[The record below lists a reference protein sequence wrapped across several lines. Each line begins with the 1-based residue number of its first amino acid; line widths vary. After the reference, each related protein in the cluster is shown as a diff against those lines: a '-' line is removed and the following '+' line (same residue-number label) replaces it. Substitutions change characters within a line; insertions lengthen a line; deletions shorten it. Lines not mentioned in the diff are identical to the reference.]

1 MLRHYYITDDLDD
14 LELVEQELEAEGIT
28 EPQIHILSENDTEV
42 ETHHLHEVESV
53 LKQDV
58 VHSTEVGA
66 IVGVVGAALT
76 LLVSYLMGWTESS
89 AGWLPVIFLAIIVLG
104 FCTWEG
110 GFIGIQKPNVN
121 FERFQE
127 LLHKGKHVLFVDVDP
142 DQEQVF
148 SKVINA
154 HPALEAAGT
163 GDATP
168 RWVVRGQDKFRSFMK
183 SMP

>member
-28 EPQIHILSENDTEV
+28 EPQIHILSENDSDV
-42 ETHHLHEVESV
+42 ETHHLHEVEAV

-66 IVGVVGAALT
+66 IIGVVGAVLT
-76 LLVSYLMGWTESS
+76 LLVAYFMGWTESA

-110 GFIGIQKPNVN
+110 GFIGIQKPNVH

-127 LLHKGKHVLFVDVDP
+127 LLHKGKHILFVDVDP
-142 DQEQVF
+142 HQEQVF
-148 SKVINA
+148 SKVIKA
-154 HPALEAAGT
+154 HPMLEAAGT

-168 RWVVRGQDKFRSFMK
+168 RWVVRGQDRFRNFMK

>member
-42 ETHHLHEVESV
+42 ENHHLHEVEAV

-66 IVGVVGAALT
+66 MVGVVGAALT

-121 FERFQE
+121 FERFQD
-127 LLHKGKHVLFVDVDP
+127 LLKKGKHILFVDVDAN
-142 DQEQVF
+142 QEQAF
-148 SKVINA
+148 SKVIEA

-163 GDATP
+163 GAATP

-183 SMP
+183 TMP

>member
-1 MLRHYYITDDLDD
+1 MLRHYYVTDDLD
-14 LELVEQELEAEGIT
+14 ELEKVENELEQNGFT

-42 ETHHLHEVESV
+42 ENHHLHEVAAV

-66 IVGVVGAALT
+66 IVGVIGAAL
-76 LLVSYLMGWTESS
+76 LLALVYLLNWYQSA
-89 AGWLPVIFLAIIVLG
+89 AGWMPFIFLAVIILG

-127 LLHKGKHVLFVDVDP
+127 MLHKGKHVLFVDVDP
-142 DQEQVF
+142 HQEFAIASVMK
-148 SKVINA
+148 S
-154 HPALEAAGT
+154 HPALEASGF
-163 GDATP
+163 GESTP
-168 RWVVRGQDKFRSFMK
+168 HWIVRGQDKFRSFMK